1 MNKQLRCML
10 VFLMLITLYV
20 LYSLYTLVHLRV
32 LLNWA
37 TGRRNVPRCNLHL
50 NILSAR
56 ENFDERNTVRK
67 TWGKT
72 FPRYHFFVGNQSCTS
87 QSTLLNPITCAPVR
101 FATRS
106 VSLEDLH
113 LQSRLSSI
121 LEEEIKWEATEFH
134 DVVLLPMTDS
144 FHNLAQKLLLT
155 WEWTIRNV
163 PQSSMIITLNDDI
176 DESVVWQISRKVCD
190 VLKIFDWESHGEN
203 VIVGTIIT
211 DFVQRTGKYADLHYQ
226 NESWWWAQWPPFPRG
241 VNGYAVS
248 TKLAK
253 LVLEHKE
260 MLPTTSGDDTSV
272 GLWLQELETRH
283 NVSIKWVQT
292 GERVPLWM
300 SFVYHCMV
308 IMYNAAA

>member
-10 VFLMLITLYV
+10 VLLMLITLYV

-37 TGRRNVPRCNLHL
+37 TGRRNVPHCNLHL

-56 ENFDERNTVRK
+56 ENFDERNTIRK

-72 FPRYHFFVGNQSCTS
+72 FPRYHFFVGNQSCSAKT
-87 QSTLLNPITCAPVR
+87 TPLDPISCAPVR
-101 FATRS
+101 LSTNS
-106 VSLEDLH
+106 VSLDH
-113 LQSRLSSI
+113 LRLQNRLSSI
-121 LEEEIKWEATEFH
+121 LEEEITWEATEFD
-134 DVVLLPMTDS
+134 DVVMLPMTDS

-163 PQSSMIITLNDDI
+163 PQSSMIVTLNDDI

-190 VLKIFDWESHGEN
+190 VLKIFDWQSHGEN

-241 VNGYAVS
+241 GNGYAVS

-253 LVLEHKE
+253 LVLEHKK

-292 GERVPLWM
+292 GEKVPLWM